1 MSQAAQKESYWLK
14 EFMLQ
19 SIVVSRCRVKL
30 LQAFLGNPG
39 EIFYVRQLV
48 RLTGEEINAVR
59 RELIRM
65 EGNEMVQKEPRGNRL
80 YYWFNQ
86 NHVLYGDLLS
96 MISKTIGLGGAIVNQ
111 KSRLGQIKLA
121 MLSGRLVRG
130 LSTKE
135 GAVDLLLV
143 GKINLGVLTKIVAE
157 QEKKLGRE
165 INYTVMTK
173 EEFNFR
179 KKSRD
184 PFLLGIITDAR
195 IMLIGNEM
203 DLVF

>member
-1 MSQAAQKESYWLK
+1 
-14 EFMLQ
+14 MLR
-19 SIVVSRCRVKL
+19 SIIVSRCRIKL
-30 LQAFLGNPG
+30 LQTFLGSPG

-65 EGNEMVQKEPRGNRL
+65 EENKMVQKEPRGNRL
-80 YYWFNQ
+80 YYWFDQ
-86 NHVLYGDLLS
+86 NYLLHGDLLS
-96 MISKTIGLGGAIVNQ
+96 MISKTVGLGGAIVRQ

-121 MLSGRLVRG
+121 MLSGRLARG
-130 LSTKE
+130 LLTKE

-143 GKINLGVLTKIVAE
+143 GKVNLGVLTKIVAE

-195 IMLIGNEM
+195 IMLLGSEM

>member
-1 MSQAAQKESYWLK
+1 
-14 EFMLQ
+14 MLQ
-19 SIVVSRCRVKL
+19 SIIVSRCRIKL
-30 LQAFLGNPG
+30 LQTFLGNPT

-48 RLTGEEINAVR
+48 RTTGEEINAVR
-59 RELIRM
+59 RELTRM
-65 EGNEMVQKEPRGNRL
+65 EAEEMVFKENRGNRL
-80 YYWFNQ
+80 YYWFNNQ
-86 NHVLYGDLLS
+86 HPLYIDLLS
-96 MISKTIGLGGAIVNQ
+96 MVSKTIGLGGAIVTK

-121 MLSGRLVRG
+121 MLSGRLARG
-130 LSTKE
+130 LPTKE

-143 GKINLGVLTKIVAE
+143 GKINLNALTRLVSVE
-157 QEKKLGRE
+157 EKKIGRE

-184 PFLLGIITDAR
+184 PFLLGIVTDAR
-195 IMLIGNEM
+195 IILIGNEM

>member
-1 MSQAAQKESYWLK
+1 M
-14 EFMLQ
+14 FQ
-19 SIVVSRCRVKL
+19 SIVVSRCRVKV
-30 LQAFLGNPG
+30 LQTFLGNPG

-65 EGNEMVQKEPRGNRL
+65 EEHGMVQKEPRGNRL
-80 YYWFNQ
+80 YYWFDK
-86 NHVLYGDLLS
+86 NHVLHGDLLS
-96 MISKTIGLGGAIVNQ
+96 MISKTIGLGGAIVSQ
-111 KSRLGQIKLA
+111 KSRLGQIRLA
-121 MLSGRLVRG
+121 MLSGRLARG
-130 LSTKE
+130 LLTKE

-143 GKINLGVLTKIVAE
+143 GKVNLGVLTKLVAE
-157 QEKKLGRE
+157 HEKKLGRE

-184 PFLLGIITDAR
+184 QFLLGIITDAR
-195 IMLIGNEM
+195 IMLIGSEM